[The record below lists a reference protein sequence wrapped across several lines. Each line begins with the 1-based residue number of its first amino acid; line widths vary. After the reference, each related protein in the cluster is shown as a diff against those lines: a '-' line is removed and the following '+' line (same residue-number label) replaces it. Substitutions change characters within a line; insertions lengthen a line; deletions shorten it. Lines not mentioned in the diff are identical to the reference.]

1 MRNKLGILFMT
12 FGLLL
17 IAGAAGLFLYNQ
29 NVQRQ
34 AADAVEVLLPKMQ
47 SIIAQRAQEQPEQR
61 PWEEPDPRPAEM
73 TAEEIDGHFY
83 IGYVSMPALGLE
95 LPVMAQGSDSQLRL
109 APCRQYGSAK
119 SGDLVI
125 AGLNYKTHFGTLHML
140 RENDT
145 VTFTD
150 MDGAVTSYLVKS
162 VLSVDAADTDYLE
175 NSGWQ
180 LVLYTCTYGNGQ
192 QIAVCCVAA
201 E

>member
-1 MRNKLGILFMT
+1 M
-12 FGLLL
+12 
-17 IAGAAGLFLYNQ
+17 
-29 NVQRQ
+29 
-34 AADAVEVLLPKMQ
+34 
-47 SIIAQRAQEQPEQR
+47 
-61 PWEEPDPRPAEM
+61 
-73 TAEEIDGHFY
+73 
-83 IGYVSMPALGLE
+83 
-95 LPVMAQGSDSQLRL
+95 
-109 APCRQYGSAK
+109 
-119 SGDLVI
+119 I

-162 VLSVDAADTDYLE
+162 VLSVDAADTDYPE